1 VTRFFSVLAIVF
13 LVSAALAG
21 PKGTVPRS
29 SATQY
34 PLHARH
40 DSISLG
46 AKLLTREEA
55 RKTFVSDVSSCCTVI
70 EIAVYP
76 DSAKP
81 LNLSLN
87 DFVLRAANTESAT
100 KPSTPKIAA
109 ASIQKNAKSGT
120 DVAVYPTTSIG
131 YSSGSVYD
139 PVTGARQGSGVYTQT
154 GVGVAIG
161 SPSGPGV
168 SDKDRTVMETEL
180 SEKALPEGAT
190 PAAVSGYVYF
200 PVALKKKTEY
210 QLEYTVDGQKL
221 ILPIRVE

>member
-1 VTRFFSVLAIVF
+1 VNRFVSAFAIVF
-13 LVSAALAG
+13 VASAALAG

-34 PLHARH
+34 PIHAQR
-40 DSISLG
+40 DAVSLG

-55 RKTFVSDVSSCCTVI
+55 RKTFVSEINSCCTVI

-76 DSAKP
+76 DKAKP

-87 DFVLRAANTESAT
+87 DFVLRAKSAEAAT
-100 KPSTPKIAA
+100 KPSTAKLAA
-109 ASIQKNAKSGT
+109 ASIQKNAKTGR

-139 PVTGARQGSGVYTQT
+139 PATGTRQGSGVYTQT

-161 SPSGPGV
+161 SPTGPGV
-168 SDKDRTVMETEL
+168 SDKDRSVMETEL
-180 SEKALPEGAT
+180 SEKAIPEGTASA
-190 PAAVSGYVYF
+190 PVSGYVYF
-200 PVALKKKTEY
+200 PIALKKKVEY
-210 QLEYTVDGQKL
+210 QLEYTVHEQKL
-221 ILPIRVE
+221 ILPIRVD